1 MCGGERFWLSVLAR
15 RLVVLALVLFF
26 AVSVTDASPIIALD
40 HLRRDLGALQAQLEQ
55 IDAVAG
61 EDAAQPVE
69 LDTDLGDGSPAFRR
83 QILVTIASAACATWS
98 GCPAPI
104 ARRATSGAPAMPR
117 RCRSAFTGSP
127 GGSSGWP
134 RPRPRR
140 PWPCSATR
148 AGCCWP
154 IWFGNSICWPGR
166 RLRAARP
173 QHGRYP
179 DFSTLI

>member
-83 QILVTIASAACATWS
+83 QILVTIASAALRNLERLS
-98 GCPAPI
+98 GAYR
-104 ARRATSGAPAMPR
+104 AAGDERRAGDAETLSLSLYGLTGRIERLAAPAAPATVALLRDQSRVLLADLVRELDLLAGPAAAGGAPA
-117 RCRSAFTGSP
+117 
-127 GGSSGWP
+127 
-134 RPRPRR
+134 
-140 PWPCSATR
+140 
-148 AGCCWP
+148 
-154 IWFGNSICWPGR
+154 
-166 RLRAARP
+166 ARP
-173 QHGRYP
+173 LP
-179 DFSTLI
+179 

>member
-83 QILVTIASAACATWS
+83 QILVTIASCRPAQPGAAVRRLS
-98 GCPAPI
+98 RGG
-104 ARRATSGAPAMPR
+104 RRAARR
-117 RCRSAFTGSP
+117 RCRDAVAQPLRAHRADRAAGRARGP
-127 GGSSGWP
+127 GDRGPAP
-134 RPRPRR
+134 RPEPGAAGRSGSGTR
-140 PWPCSATR
+140 SAGR
-148 AGCCWP
+148 AGGC
-154 IWFGNSICWPGR
+154 GR
-166 RLRAARP
+166 RARSTAA
-173 QHGRYP
+173 
-179 DFSTLI
+179 TLIFPL